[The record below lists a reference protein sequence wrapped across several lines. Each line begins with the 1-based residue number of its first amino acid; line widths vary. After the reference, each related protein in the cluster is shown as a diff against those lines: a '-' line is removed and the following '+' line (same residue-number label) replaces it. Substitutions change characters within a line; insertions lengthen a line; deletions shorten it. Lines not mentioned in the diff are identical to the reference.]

1 MRIALGLQYDGSSYS
16 GWQTQPNGN
25 TIQDDLEK
33 AITAFIGEQGSQVHP
48 VSTITAG
55 RTDSG
60 VHALGQVVHFDT
72 QVERDPFSWVRGIN
86 SFLPKDIAIN
96 WAKPVS
102 DEFSARFS
110 AFERTYIYALHAG
123 PCRAPLVSSRA
134 GYLLLPPQ
142 KWFDIA
148 AMQSSA
154 QYLIGEHDFTS
165 FRSSECQS
173 KTPVKTI
180 YSIDI
185 ISQEPWLYFRI
196 RGNAFL
202 HHMVRNLV
210 GSFLQ
215 IGVGKQ
221 SPEWMGQILASK
233 DRRLAAPTFMADG
246 LYLAK
251 IVYPEQFQIPGPWL
265 QNSWLPQ
272 QVTGA

>member
-1 MRIALGLQYDGSSYS
+1 MRIALGLQYDGSAYS
-16 GWQTQPNGN
+16 GWQSQPSGN

-33 AITAFIGEQGSQVHP
+33 AITTFIGEEGARALP
-48 VSTITAG
+48 VNTVTAG
-55 RTDSG
+55 RTDAG

-72 QVERDPFSWVRGIN
+72 LVERDPYSWVRGIN
-86 SFLPKDIAIN
+86 SYLPKKITIN

-102 DEFSARFS
+102 EEFSARFS
-110 AFERTYIYALHAG
+110 AVERTYIYALHAG

-134 GYLLLPPQ
+134 GYWMLPHQ
-142 KWFDIA
+142 KWFDVEAI
-148 AMQSSA
+148 QTSA

-165 FRSSECQS
+165 FRSAECQN

-210 GSFLQ
+210 GCFLQ
-215 IGVGKQ
+215 IGLGKQ
-221 SPEWMGQILASK
+221 SPDWMDKLLVAR

-251 IVYPEQFQIPGPWL
+251 ITYPEQFEIPGPWL
-265 QNSWLPQ
+265 QNSWLPP
-272 QVTGA
+272 QVIET